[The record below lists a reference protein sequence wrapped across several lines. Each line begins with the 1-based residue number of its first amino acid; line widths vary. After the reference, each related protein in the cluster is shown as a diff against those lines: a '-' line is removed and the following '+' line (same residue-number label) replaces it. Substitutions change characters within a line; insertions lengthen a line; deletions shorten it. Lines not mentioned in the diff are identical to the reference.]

1 MRNRTT
7 NGGNMRDEM
16 IGSVATA
23 AAKAAPPAT
32 VTAAIAAGKS
42 LDNIVVILTI
52 IYLAAQIIYLG
63 WRWFREWRQKGG
75 TDER

>member
-16 IGSVATA
+16 IGSVAAA

-52 IYLAAQIIYLG
+52 IYLAAQITYLG
-63 WRWFREWRQKGG
+63 WRWFREWRQKGR
-75 TDER
+75 TDDQ